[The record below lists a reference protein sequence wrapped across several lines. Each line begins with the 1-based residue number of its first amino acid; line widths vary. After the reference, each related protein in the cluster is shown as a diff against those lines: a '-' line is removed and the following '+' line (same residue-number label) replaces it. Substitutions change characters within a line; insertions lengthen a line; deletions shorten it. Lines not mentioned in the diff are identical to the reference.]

1 MINKKHEIGQLFD
14 RAAKTYDSIG
24 PSFFAHFGSKMVSFA
39 EINSGAQVLDVAC
52 GRGAIL
58 FPAAKAV
65 GEHGHVVGID
75 LSESMV
81 NETSKEIIKRSLMN
95 ATVLKMDAE
104 NLDFPDASFDLV
116 LAGFCIFFFTDPN
129 QAFQEMH
136 RVLKPKG
143 KIVLSTW
150 IKTEDRRKWI
160 GELTKS
166 HLSSEAQIQEA
177 FRLLPKGFDSPA
189 EIEKSV
195 ALAGFVDTN
204 FQEEKKEFFYTDEEQ
219 WWRAQGSHGIR
230 SVLEYIEKVN
240 GPDGLSRFKA
250 DALKRLQ
257 SLRKPEGFGQT
268 MEALFAKATK
278 AQNN

>member
-1 MINKKHEIGQLFD
+1 
-14 RAAKTYDSIG
+14 
-24 PSFFAHFGSKMVSFA
+24 MVSFA
-39 EINSGAQVLDVAC
+39 EINSGARALDVAC

-58 FPAAKAV
+58 FPAAKAI
-65 GEHGHVVGID
+65 GPHGQIVGID

-81 NETSKEIIKRSLMN
+81 NETDKEIKSRSITN
-95 ATVLKMDAE
+95 TTVRKMDAE

-129 QAFQEMH
+129 QAFWEMH

-143 KIVLSTW
+143 EIVLSTW

-177 FRLLPKGFDSPA
+177 FRLLPKGFDGPA
-189 EIEKSV
+189 EIEKSL
-195 ALAGFVDTN
+195 ALAGFTDMH

-219 WWRAQGSHGIR
+219 WWRAQWSAGHR

-240 GPDGLSRFKA
+240 GPDGLARFKA

-257 SLRKPEGFGQT
+257 SQRKPEGFGQT

-278 AQNN
+278 F

>member
-1 MINKKHEIGQLFD
+1 MFNKKYEIGQLFD
-14 RAAKTYDSIG
+14 RASKTYDSIG
-24 PSFFAHFGSKMVSFA
+24 PRFFAHFGSKMVSFA
-39 EINSGAQVLDVAC
+39 EINSGARALDVAC

-65 GEHGHVVGID
+65 GEQGHVVGID

-81 NETSKEIIKRSLMN
+81 NETAKEINRRSITN
-95 ATVLKMDAE
+95 TTVRKMDAE

-129 QAFQEMH
+129 QAFREMH
-136 RVLKPKG
+136 RVLKPNG

-166 HLSSEAQIQEA
+166 HLSSEAQIQQA
-177 FRLLPKGFDSPA
+177 FRLLPKGFDGPA
-189 EIEKSV
+189 EIEKSL
-195 ALAGFVDTN
+195 ALAGFTDMH
-204 FQEEKKEFFYTDEEQ
+204 FQEEKKEFFYADEEQ
-219 WWRAQGSHGIR
+219 WWLAQWSAGHR

-257 SLRKPEGFGQT
+257 SQRKPEGFGQI
-268 MEALFAKATK
+268 MEALFAKGMK
-278 AQNN
+278 I